1 LARFAYPAKASNLG
15 LTAFYKRAVSMR
27 GLSSGLIR
35 GNAPR
40 SISGVIT
47 MKGGDIGFCP
57 YEVSLPFGIPVYYDI
72 KDLPAARMI

>member
-1 LARFAYPAKASNLG
+1 
-15 LTAFYKRAVSMR
+15 
-27 GLSSGLIR
+27 
-35 GNAPR
+35 
-40 SISGVIT
+40 